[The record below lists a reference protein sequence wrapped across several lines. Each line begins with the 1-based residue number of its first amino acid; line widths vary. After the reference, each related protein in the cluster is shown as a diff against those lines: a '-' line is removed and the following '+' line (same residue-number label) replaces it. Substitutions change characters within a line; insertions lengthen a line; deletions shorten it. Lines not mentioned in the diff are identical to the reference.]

1 MTVTGL
7 LTTGTLKMRKLIAF
21 AAMAAGFWTH
31 GLHAETKVTPLME
44 HDLPGIP
51 GKEGAMLTVDY
62 APGGSDPIHR
72 HNASVFVYVLKGSII
87 MQVKGGASVTLKE
100 GQSFF
105 EGPND
110 IHIVGRNASQTEP
123 ARFLAFFVKN
133 KAAPFV
139 VPVK

>member
-1 MTVTGL
+1 
-7 LTTGTLKMRKLIAF
+7 MRKLIAF
-21 AAMAAGFWTH
+21 AAMAAGFWAH
-31 GLHAETKVTPLME
+31 GLHAETKVTPLMK

-110 IHIVGRNASQTEP
+110 IHIVGHNASQTEP

-139 VPVK
+139 IPVK